1 MSSRLPL
8 EGIVVVEIGHS
19 VSAPYAGLV
28 LGQLGAEVYK
38 IETPWGGDHARNW
51 GPPREDNATPLFHAL
66 NRGKRGVALD
76 LRDWTAGDQ
85 PPMRGALSAPNIVG
99 RAAAR
104 RLPAGAV
111 VREGD
116 LRAPQVIRRG
126 EPVTIVLRD
135 GALTISTSGQALN
148 AGGLGETVRVLSDS
162 TRRTLSGRVEAPGRV
177 LVSS

>member
-1 MSSRLPL
+1 MTRRREAANALLVGALLVIGSAGGAAPTGREPVSRLERPVEVTVL
-8 EGIVVVEIGHS
+8 ARPVVAGAIV
-19 VSAPYAGLV
+19 A
-28 LGQLGAEVYK
+28 AE
-38 IETPWGGDHARNW
+38 
-51 GPPREDNATPLFHAL
+51 
-66 NRGKRGVALD
+66 D